1 MKKKTYTFEVKQSI
15 FYEISA
21 SSEEEARE
29 ELCNNFDLI
38 PSEDCILDDAY
49 RKAECITVTDDVR
62 SNINCYATINNEE
75 K

>member
-38 PSEDCILDDAY
+38 PSEDSILDDAY
-49 RKAECITVTDDVR
+49 RKAECVVI
-62 SNINCYATINNEE
+62 EE
-75 K
+75 IV